1 MLLILDDPGGEPIL
15 EEVTAPVVPA
25 VEALGVE
32 PVQPVDGMRHL
43 LSLRFDHEVVMRAVV

>member
-1 MLLILDDPGGEPIL
+1 MPITIIS
-15 EEVTAPVVPA
+15 TAPVVPA
-25 VEALGVE
+25 VEALDVE